1 MADATGLSIVNA
13 PPPGERLTPRAR
25 AYLWIA
31 AWRHGTVGL
40 SLILWPQLF
49 NGPAFGAMKNALPV
63 NSTAALAVWGS
74 IFLAASLFSAYA
86 ATVARENPARVALIV
101 SIMSSLIW
109 AGGFASATYDGAKL
123 SPIGLIFAIALAAKD
138 LTMLRD
144 PLRNPFEPLLNK
156 VLGDAAAASRAKA
169 GTHG

>member
-1 MADATGLSIVNA
+1 MGNVAVNVQT

-25 AYLWIA
+25 AYLWIS

-40 SLILWPQLF
+40 SMILWPQLF
-49 NGPAFGAMKNALPV
+49 TGPAFVSMKHIWPLPSRTALLIWGLIFFAACMF
-63 NSTAALAVWGS
+63 SMYTAA
-74 IFLAASLFSAYA
+74 
-86 ATVARENPARVALIV
+86 VARENPARVALIV

-109 AGGFASATYDGAKL
+109 AGGFASATYGGARL
-123 SPIGLIFAIALAAKD
+123 SPIGLIFSIALAAKD

-156 VLGDAAAASRAKA
+156 VLGDAAAAAHARAA
-169 GTHG
+169 IER